1 MSGLCSD
8 NTFFT
13 LSRML
18 DIQSPHSTNT
28 PMVDSEC
35 DRVCHYDCVWRIL
48 VYEDRN
54 EGHSTLHGRGQG
66 GFIESNSPQKTDFKK
81 FSLKNL
87 ESWITFYFVFKSND
101 WLSNWTIH
109 LLFSCRAMDH
119 IHILYKC
126 PCCYY
131 HVHTVHVPVH
141 ISICTKLK
149 ENCMMIESTALCTSF

>member
-8 NTFFT
+8 NTFLT

-28 PMVDSEC
+28 PVVDSEC

-81 FSLKNL
+81 LSLKNL
-87 ESWITFYFVFKSND
+87 ESWITFYFVSKSND
-101 WLSNWTIH
+101 WLSNCIIRTNSSFVQLQSNGPH
-109 LLFSCRAMDH
+109 SHPLYMSMLLLSCS
-119 IHILYKC
+119 Y
-126 PCCYY
+126 
-131 HVHTVHVPVH
+131 
-141 ISICTKLK
+141 CT
-149 ENCMMIESTALCTSF
+149 CTSTYLNMYKSLKKIVWW

>member
-8 NTFFT
+8 NTFST

-81 FSLKNL
+81 LSLKNL

-101 WLSNWTIH
+101 WLSNRTIRTNSSFVQ
-109 LLFSCRAMDH
+109 LQIIMF
-119 IHILYKC
+119 ILYM
-126 PCCYY
+126 YQY
-131 HVHTVHVPVH
+131 
-141 ISICTKLK
+141 ISQYVQKFK
-149 ENCMMIESTALCTSF
+149 ENCMMIELTALCTSF

>member
-8 NTFFT
+8 NTFLT
-13 LSRML
+13 LSWML

-66 GFIESNSPQKTDFKK
+66 GFIEINSPQKTDFKK
-81 FSLKNL
+81 LSLKNL
-87 ESWITFYFVFKSND
+87 ESLCLNQMTGFQIAP
-101 WLSNWTIH
+101 LEQIH
-109 LLFSCRAMDH
+109 LLFNCRAMDH
-119 IHILYKC
+119 IHILYIC

-141 ISICTKLK
+141 ISICTK
-149 ENCMMIESTALCTSF
+149 I

>member
-8 NTFFT
+8 NTFLT

-28 PMVDSEC
+28 PVVDSEC

-81 FSLKNL
+81 LSLKNL
-87 ESWITFYFVFKSND
+87 EFWIIFYFVFKSND
-101 WLSNWTIH
+101 WLSSLFIKITPLEQTH
-109 LLFSCRAMDH
+109 LLFNCWAMDH
-119 IHILYKC
+119 IHIFYKR

-131 HVHTVHVPVH
+131 HVHTVLYQY
-141 ISICTKLK
+141 ISQYVQNLK
-149 ENCMMIESTALCTSF
+149 KIVWW